1 MTACKSVQEWLQPA
15 KPLLIVR
22 WALWESRLEANGEL
36 NSWKQILTFVG
47 IATDTSEPHLTQV
60 HWLLSSHQFVN
71 SCRTHSCFH
80 SRTFRMTSYPWQLTW
95 KNFSTRYNF
104 AFLEVFEMKQWNENV
119 YLLPIGNWIPTP
131 HDMPGFRGSA
141 GWFPGRQQNVMDAD
155 KATST
160 LQNYCV
166 LHKVSEYKRHGRQTE
181 IFCELCL
188 SNLTRKPTT
197 CSSDLIKRSSI

>member
-1 MTACKSVQEWLQPA
+1 MELTIFRLCLGPSNKPFVLYGAGGSGKTAMLSMTACKSVQEWLQPA

-36 NSWKQILTFVG
+36 NSRKQILTFVG

-71 SCRTHSCFH
+71 SCRTLSCFH

-104 AFLEVFEMKQWNENV
+104 AFLEVFEMNEMKMYFFCLRQLSPNPSWSAWIRWINWLV
-119 YLLPIGNWIPTP
+119 PRTATKCHGCRQSYLHTAKL
-131 HDMPGFRGSA
+131 
-141 GWFPGRQQNVMDAD
+141 
-155 KATST
+155 
-160 LQNYCV
+160 
-166 LHKVSEYKRHGRQTE
+166 
-181 IFCELCL
+181 LCL
-188 SNLTRKPTT
+188 AQGKW
-197 CSSDLIKRSSI
+197 I